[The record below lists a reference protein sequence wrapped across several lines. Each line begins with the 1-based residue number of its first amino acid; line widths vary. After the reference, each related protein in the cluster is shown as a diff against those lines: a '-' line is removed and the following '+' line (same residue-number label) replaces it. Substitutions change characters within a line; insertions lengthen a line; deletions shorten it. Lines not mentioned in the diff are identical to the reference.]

1 MGNFDSD
8 TREGTI
14 VETQKKVTEPPMYKV
29 LLHNDDYTPREFV
42 VEILMSI
49 FNKSMNTAVHL
60 MWHVHENGVG
70 LIEIYTYQVAETK
83 IKQTSA
89 LAREH
94 GFPLKTTMEQE

>member
-1 MGNFDSD
+1 MGTYDSD
-8 TREGTI
+8 TREDTVIGS
-14 VETQKKVTEPPMYKV
+14 QKKVTEPPMYQV

-42 VEILMSI
+42 VEILISV
-49 FNKSMNTAVHL
+49 FNKSMQAAIEL
-60 MWHVHENGVG
+60 MWYVHNNGVG

-83 IKQTSA
+83 IRQASA

>member
-1 MGNFDSD
+1 MDTHDSNTGAD
-8 TREGTI
+8 TFI
-14 VETQKKVTEPPMYKV
+14 ETQKKVTEPPMYKV

-49 FNKSMNTAVHL
+49 FSKSMNSAINL
-60 MWHVHENGVG
+60 MWHVHKNGIG
-70 LIEIYTYQVAETK
+70 LIEIYTHQVAETK
-83 IKQTSA
+83 IKQTTA